1 MKDKNFEI
9 MNALISYITQSDEW
23 VYLQTHDPRILA
35 AQKRWE
41 VTIDKIRAV
50 VTKPVMN
57 ELEEAFTGYSA
68 VCDDVAVLYGF
79 RMAIALFDASNR
91 PLELSQY
98 ILDRTA
104 FRQKG

>member
-9 MNALISYITQSDEW
+9 MNVLISYITQSDEW
-23 VYLQTHDPRILA
+23 VYLQKHDPRILA

-41 VTIDKIRAV
+41 VTIDKIRAE
-50 VTKPVMN
+50 VTKPVIN
-57 ELEEAFTGYSA
+57 ELEDAFTGYSA

-79 RMAIALFDASNR
+79 RMAIALMDAMNR

-98 ILDRTA
+98 ILGRTA
-104 FRQKG
+104 VKKG